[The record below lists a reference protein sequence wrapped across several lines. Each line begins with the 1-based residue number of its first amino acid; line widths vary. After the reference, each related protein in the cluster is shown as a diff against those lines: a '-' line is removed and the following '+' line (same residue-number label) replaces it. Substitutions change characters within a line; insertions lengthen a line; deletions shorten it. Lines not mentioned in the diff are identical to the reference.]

1 MDNAPIA
8 DATTSP
14 VNISASNNAQGD
26 NAPTASPESANVSS
40 QSIGE
45 LNNSNAQAD
54 SVQPGSESQVDSR
67 PTVTAASVNTNEP
80 TNALSSV
87 NQGNTEEKAPTTDVE
102 PATDTVDTTQQTGE
116 VEAPQAKTD
125 ASIAPTNDVE
135 PSSTKVVSN
144 DEVKSTGNND
154 TQKNDELTEELPVDA
169 MQFLTDN
176 EVGPQEFESE
186 SGEKYTRV
194 GSLGSAEDPI
204 GNVYVNS
211 EGNAFYNDGF
221 SSKLEDYGDLS
232 SIDYVKQ

>member
-1 MDNAPIA
+1 
-8 DATTSP
+8 
-14 VNISASNNAQGD
+14 
-26 NAPTASPESANVSS
+26 
-40 QSIGE
+40 
-45 LNNSNAQAD
+45 
-54 SVQPGSESQVDSR
+54 
-67 PTVTAASVNTNEP
+67 TN
-80 TNALSSV
+80 
-87 NQGNTEEKAPTTDVE
+87 DVE
-102 PATDTVDTTQQTGE
+102 PATDTVDTTKQTGE

-125 ASIAPTNDVE
+125 ASIAPTNDVEPAADTVDTTKQTGEVEAPQAKTDASTAPTNDVE

-154 TQKNDELTEELPVDA
+154 THTNDELTEELPVDA